1 MEKTPLELYETAYRF
16 HYADNRIADAV
27 EYYQTLIKEFPDSNE
42 CGYAVIQLQKIKA
55 QEVAQSINVRGLKS
69 GSLSGPILVIT
80 IILVVCIAAVCGYAI
95 NSLNKK
101 IVAQRA
107 GTTLAMGA
115 IAKIYRGEESE
126 ALELLSELKKL
137 QKDDITP
144 WELSADIYRKRKD
157 FEKARAEYAAFFALN
172 PGRNPAGSEKK
183 YMALEMPPLR
193 SKTKKPA
200 LRPADKDS
208 PAVSV
213 PPPPRPVN
221 KKPVRRK
228 AKTPPPPAPGKS
240 GSKGIL
246 LVDPDSVSYF

>member
-55 QEVAQSINVRGLKS
+55 QEVAQSVNARRLKS
-69 GSLSGPILVIT
+69 GLLSGPTLVIV
-80 IILVVCIAAVCGYAI
+80 IILFVSIAAVGGYAI

-101 IVAQRA
+101 IVAQRTR
-107 GTTLAMGA
+107 TTLAIGA
-115 IAKIYRGEESE
+115 IAKIHRGEESE
-126 ALELLSELKKL
+126 ALALLSELKKL

-144 WELSADIYRKRKD
+144 WELSADIYRNRKD
-157 FEKARAEYAAFFALN
+157 FEKARAEYTSFFALN
-172 PGRNPAGSEKK
+172 PGRTPTGSEKK
-183 YMALEMPPLR
+183 YMSMEKPTSH
-193 SKTKKPA
+193 SKMKRAA
-200 LRPADKDS
+200 LRPVEKDS
-208 PAVSV
+208 PAVPA

-221 KKPVRRK
+221 KRAVRRK